1 MPAEQGPLAV
11 ESGTITES
19 PPRTA
24 GPLREPKVLIGLAIL
39 VPIVVAAVL
48 APVISPYD
56 PRKLHVGPSL
66 APPSADFLF
75 GTDFFG
81 RDMLSR
87 ILLGARTS
95 VVVGLVVGAGTL
107 ALGLPLG
114 LLAGFFGG
122 WIDTLAMRVADVIL
136 SIPWLLVALVLA
148 TMLGFGLT
156 TVVVA
161 LVVIYT
167 PQLARVT
174 RNSVLTVRSREYVA
188 AARSIGES
196 TPSVILRYV
205 LPNAYFPVLVLLT
218 SMMGYAIL
226 GEAAISYLGVGVQ
239 PPNTSWGLELAE
251 SQSYFAVGPHLAV
264 FPGLA
269 IALFVFGM
277 NFLGDGLG
285 DFLGRVGQRR

>member
-1 MPAEQGPLAV
+1 MLAGEAPVQQELLQAGSGP
-11 ESGTITES
+11 
-19 PPRTA
+19 TA
-24 GPLREPKVLIGLAIL
+24 AANALREPKVLIGLAIL
-39 VPIVVAAVL
+39 LPIVVAAVIGPL
-48 APVISPYD
+48 IAPYD
-56 PRKLHVGPSL
+56 PKKLGVGPSL
-66 APPSADFLF
+66 AGPSAEFLL

-81 RDMLSR
+81 RDMFSR

-95 VVVGLVVGAGTL
+95 VLVALVVGAGTL
-107 ALGLPLG
+107 TFALPLG
-114 LLAGFFGG
+114 LAAGFFGG
-122 WIDTLAMRVADVIL
+122 WVDTLTMRAADVIL

-148 TMLGFGLT
+148 AMLGFGLT
-156 TVVVA
+156 TVIVA

-174 RNSVLTVRSREYVA
+174 RNAVLTVRSRDYVT
-188 AARSIGES
+188 AARAIGES
-196 TPSVILRYV
+196 TPSILLRYV

-226 GEAAISYLGVGVQ
+226 GEAAISYLGMGVQ
-239 PPNTSWGLELAE
+239 QPNTSWGLELAE
-251 SQSYFAVGPHLAV
+251 SQSYFAVAPHLAV